1 MIAITFFNANS
12 RIYSPVQRCLRKMN
26 SAEKYD
32 YASQLSDYVFSLG
45 ERNFSLTTNIKI

>member
-26 SAEKYD
+26 SAEKHD
-32 YASQLSDYVFSLG
+32 YASQLSDYVLSVS
-45 ERNFSLTTNIKI
+45 ERKFQNRNLVEI